1 MSEVNKAVVRRM
13 IEEGMNKHNISVI
26 AELYQNCVYRS
37 PEMGELR
44 GEVYR
49 QFVSSLL
56 AAFPDLRLR
65 VEDQLAE
72 GDRVVTRWSFTGTH
86 QGTFMGIA
94 PTGKQVTVSGI
105 VIDRI
110 VSGKIVEEWVEWD
123 SLRMMRQLGVVP
135 PAAKVGAKVAA

>member
-37 PEMGELR
+37 PASGELR
-44 GEVYR
+44 GEAHR

-56 AAFPDLRLR
+56 AAFPDQRLR

-72 GDRVVTRWSFTGTH
+72 GESVVTRWSFTGTH

-94 PTGKQVTVSGI
+94 PTGKQVTLSGI
-105 VIDRI
+105 CIDRV
-110 VSGKIVEEWVEWD
+110 VSGKIVEEWSEWD
-123 SLRMMRQLGVVP
+123 SLGMMRQLGVVP
-135 PAAKVGAKVAA
+135 AAAKVEAKVAA